1 MYQDYFG
8 LSDLPF
14 RVTPEPQFLFSNPSH
29 RSAYAALSDGIIS
42 RRGLIVITGEI
53 GTGKTTLLTTF
64 LQSNLDPAL
73 QSAVILNPSF
83 SFTELLRFALRDLGI
98 PCSPDNETELLERFN
113 HYAAQ
118 ETARGRNLAVFLDE
132 AQTISLDVL
141 NQLLRLANLDSD
153 EKKLVQVILIGQPEL
168 EQKLNQPELAKLR
181 RRVSLQ
187 QTLVPLTP
195 EEVGR
200 YIDFRLR
207 QAGYQG
213 KQLFDRLAV
222 QKIVLYSGGIPR
234 LINIIC
240 DNALL
245 IALGVSKKRVS
256 ARIVDEVAKDLHVQ
270 AWPVSA
276 QTAPG
281 LPGHKP
287 VQSDAIALST
297 DENLFRPESSLG
309 QRYASRTLAAGFG
322 ILLVFGV
329 LTGVSSMLYDQG
341 KNLVSRIRSGDGD
354 LFSADA
360 NSPPRVQSRPQ
371 GSPDNVEDGWADFG
385 QLKME
390 LSRILMKNK
399 ERTPD
404 SSVNRVAG
412 NRSKY
417 LDDPQTTAVPANPS
431 VDDKIA
437 PAPPKRSVAPEEA
450 VLVTRRIEPRDR
462 PAIQAQ
468 PDPRPQSARGPQY
481 WPHQP
486 TTAKPPRADREQRF
500 FQGVFEVTADSLVF
514 DEPRMESAL
523 LKRLPPGS
531 QVRVEQKQGSFL
543 LVRSL
548 KDPEMSGYVHLDH
561 AYFRRI
567 RPESTQV
574 KATQR

>member
-14 RVTPEPQFLFSNPSH
+14 RVTPEPQFLFSNPAH
-29 RSAYAALSDGIIS
+29 RNAYAALRAGINS

-73 QSAVILNPSF
+73 QTAVILNPSF
-83 SFTELLRFALRDLGI
+83 SFAELLRFALRDLGVS
-98 PCSPDNETELLERFN
+98 CLPDSETELLQRFN
-113 HYAAQ
+113 QYAAE

-141 NQLLRLANLDSD
+141 KQFVRLSNLDSD

-168 EQKLNQPELAKLR
+168 DQKLNHPELGRLT
-181 RRVSLQ
+181 RRVSLH
-187 QTLVPLTP
+187 QTLAPLTP

-213 KQLFDRLAV
+213 KELFDPRAV
-222 QKIVLYSGGIPR
+222 QRIVLYSGGIPR

-245 IALGVSKKRVS
+245 IALGVSKKKVS
-256 ARIVDEVAKDLHVQ
+256 ADMVNEVAADLHIQ
-270 AWPVSA
+270 ARPVSA
-276 QTAPG
+276 EVTSG
-281 LPGHKP
+281 LARHKP
-287 VQSDAIALST
+287 VQRDVPALSE
-297 DENLFRPESSLG
+297 DENLFRPELLG

-322 ILLVFGV
+322 ILLVFGL
-329 LTGVSSMLYDQG
+329 LTGLSSLVYDQG
-341 KNLVSRIRSGDGD
+341 KNLVSRMAAGAGH
-354 LFSADA
+354 LFRADA
-360 NSPPRVQSRPQ
+360 TNPVQVASTPPQ
-371 GSPDNVEDGWADFG
+371 GRDNAEDGWSDFG
-385 QLKME
+385 ESKME
-390 LSRILMKNK
+390 VSRILMKNK

-404 SSVNRVAG
+404 SSATRLPG
-412 NRSKY
+412 NPSKY
-417 LDDPQTTAVPANPS
+417 LDAPQTTVPTIPS
-431 VDDKIA
+431 VEDKVA
-437 PAPPKRSVAPEEA
+437 PAPLKRSVAPSDGVVA
-450 VLVTRRIEPRDR
+450 TRTSEPADR
-462 PAIQAQ
+462 RGMQAQ
-468 PDPRPQSARGPQY
+468 PNPQVQRARGPQY

-486 TTAKPPRADREQRF
+486 TGAKPPRADREQRF
-500 FQGVFEVTADSLVF
+500 FQGLFEVTADSLVF

-523 LKRLPPGS
+523 LKTLPPGS
-531 QVRVEQKQGSFL
+531 QVRVEQKQGNFL

-548 KDPEMSGYVHLDH
+548 KDPEMSGYVHVDH

-567 RPESTQV
+567 RPESTQA
-574 KATQR
+574 KATQP